1 MGAGKSTIGL
11 LLSKELNSPFFDIDK
26 VIEERAGANIPWIF
40 DIEGESGFRLRE
52 EQIIEE
58 YTQLSS
64 VVVATGG
71 GAVLSQ
77 ANREKLSQRGL
88 VVYLKTT
95 VEQQLERTSK
105 DKNRPLLQAKSPRD
119 VLTKLMAQ
127 REPLYREISDLTIQ
141 TDRRHPRM
149 VVSEII
155 KILRK
160 KKIQL
165 TNNLTT

>member
-11 LLSKELNSPFFDIDK
+11 LLSKELHSPFFDVDK

-52 EQIIEE
+52 EQVVEE
-58 YTQLSS
+58 YTKLSS

-71 GAVLSQ
+71 GAVLSK

-95 VEQQLERTSK
+95 VEQQLERTAK
-105 DKNRPLLQAKSPRD
+105 DRNRPLLQTASPKD
-119 VLTKLMAQ
+119 ILSKLMAE
-127 REPLYREISDLTIQ
+127 REPLYLEISDLTIQ
-141 TDRRHPRM
+141 TDKRHPRM

-160 KKIQL
+160 RKVK
-165 TNNLTT
+165 TTIT